1 MASNA
6 ARRESLFPATSIGR
20 NQGQKLTRTPSHE
33 SLTAHPLLSPNT
45 SELNVSTAG
54 QESVATTPVPSPK
67 YVPYTP
73 RQRPAAAAATVT
85 VSSSSSS
92 APTSSSAPQP
102 DATSKLQVMNMKAEA
117 QTIGLD
123 TGSIGWAMLE
133 KLTSETE
140 NWADWT
146 EIWSALTS
154 SKVLESNLLQATIIL
169 TFVRLPFFF
178 HWEPRRLRWIRA
190 S

>member
-1 MASNA
+1 MASNPA
-6 ARRESLFPATSIGR
+6 KRESLFPATSIGR
-20 NQGQKLTRTPSHE
+20 SQGQRLTRTPSHE
-33 SLTAHPLLSPNT
+33 SLTAHPLLSPNN
-45 SELNVSTAG
+45 SDLNIATIG
-54 QESVATTPVPSPK
+54 QENVVSPAPSPK

-85 VSSSSSS
+85 VSSPSSSP
-92 APTSSSAPQP
+92 ATPSSSAPQP

-133 KLTSETE
+133 KLISETE

-154 SKVLESNLLQATIIL
+154 SKVLEHAQIQPTSLLT
-169 TFVRLPFFF
+169 
-178 HWEPRRLRWIRA
+178 
-190 S
+190 